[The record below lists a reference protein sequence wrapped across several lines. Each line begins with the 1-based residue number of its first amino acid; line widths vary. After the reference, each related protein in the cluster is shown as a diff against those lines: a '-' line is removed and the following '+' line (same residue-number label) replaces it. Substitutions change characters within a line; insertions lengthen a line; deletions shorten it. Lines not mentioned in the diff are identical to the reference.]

1 MFFSDMGIVN
11 ADQFSNELA
20 TARGALNSAS
30 HVCNLKQDRFH
41 FSLGLAAALLN
52 NQITI
57 LPPSDAPEAII
68 ASLEG
73 ANSPVILGGTIEQ
86 AGIATYIDFPPAATL
101 TEDTQKTFEALANS
115 SAEIRVF
122 TSGTTKKPEC
132 NVKTW
137 NMLRAGASI
146 TDEILRG
153 IDADPN
159 SIALL
164 GTTPPR
170 HMFGLE
176 ATIFATLGFGR
187 CTYRDTIFFPADL
200 ERALEVAREFAFTKL
215 VLVTSPAHLRF
226 LEPTILAAPEICCV
240 LSATAPL
247 PLGQAERLEVR
258 SDLKVMEIY
267 GSTETGSLATRRTTH
282 GETWTPSAGFRLKQ
296 TPQNCVAVAPHLP
309 NPVPLGDEVEIKSD
323 GRFVLLGRTGDMVS
337 IRGKRNRLSSLNAI
351 LAEAPG
357 IVDGVFL
364 HVKKQE
370 SDLLAIAVVPHER
383 SAQSEADLK
392 QAIRRH
398 LMRYVEPS
406 FVPKRI
412 LILDALP
419 RTPTGKLSNEKINV
433 LAKKAGVV
441 DW

>member
-1 MFFSDMGIVN
+1 MFFSDKGVVT
-11 ADQFSNELA
+11 ADQFSNDLA
-20 TARGALNSAS
+20 AVRGVLGSAS

-57 LPPSDAPEAII
+57 LPPSDAPETII

-73 ANSPVILGGTIEQ
+73 AESPVILADTNEQ
-86 AGIATYIDFPPAATL
+86 ARIAPCIDFPPAATL
-101 TEDTQKTFEALANS
+101 TVDTQETFEALTRS
-115 SAEIRVF
+115 STEIRVF

-137 NMLRAGASI
+137 KMLRTGASI

-153 IDADPN
+153 IDADPDR
-159 SIALL
+159 IALL
-164 GTTPPR
+164 GTTPPK

-176 ATIFATLGFGR
+176 TTIFTALSYGR

-200 ERALEVAREFAFTKL
+200 EKAIEVAREFAFTKL

-226 LEPTILAAPEICCV
+226 LEPAILAAPEICCV

-247 PLGQAERLEVR
+247 LPSQAERLEAR
-258 SDLKVMEIY
+258 RRLKVMEVY
-267 GSTETGSLATRRTTH
+267 GSTETGTLAMRRMTQ
-282 GETWTPSAGFRLKQ
+282 GEAWTPSAGFRLEQ
-296 TPQNCVAVAPHLP
+296 NLQNCVAIAPHLP
-309 NPVPLGDEVEIKSD
+309 TPVPLGDEVEIKSD
-323 GRFVLLGRTGDMVS
+323 GRFVLLGRTGDMVN
-337 IRGKRNRLSSLNAI
+337 IRGKRSRLSSLNAF

-357 IVDGVFL
+357 IIDGVFL

-370 SDLLAIAVVPHER
+370 SDLLAIAVVPYDR
-383 SAQSEADLK
+383 GAQSEAELK
-392 QAIRRH
+392 QAVRRY
-398 LMRYVEPS
+398 LMRYIEPS

-412 LILDALP
+412 LVLDALS
-419 RTPTGKLSNEKINV
+419 RTPTGKLSDEQVNV
-433 LAKKAGVV
+433 LAKKAGLV
-441 DW
+441 D